1 MLQSHRLRL
10 HLSTIV
16 GVMWRQNGNQK
27 DEIVM
32 RSCVPTF

>member
-16 GVMWRQNGNQK
+16 GVRQNGNQK